1 MLHTDVPGI
10 IKRHGQ
16 FGNEGGQKMSPEVV
30 GLIGIGVMLIL
41 FAIGMPIAF
50 GMATAGVA
58 GYAYLTSTG
67 TAFSLL
73 PRDIFEQFASYPLS
87 VIPMFVM
94 MGCYAFASGIGKKLF
109 DTAYVILGQMPGGL
123 TIATIAASTGFGAIC
138 GSTSATCATIGKV
151 ALPEMKKH
159 GYKDWLS
166 TGTVTVAGGLGI
178 IIPPSTTFI
187 VYGIL
192 TEQSIGKLFISG
204 IIPGIILAI
213 LFIATVYVICK
224 RDPAAGPAGPVTT
237 MKQKFFSLTGLAD
250 TFVLF
255 VLTIGGLFAGWFSPT
270 QAGAIGAAGAL
281 LIGLI
286 NRQLQWSK
294 FIESTKDGLRISV
307 MILLLIACATIFGHF
322 ITRTTMPAELA
333 NWVGGLDIAP
343 IWVMIMI
350 LVFWFILGCFI
361 DAMAIIIL
369 LMPIVYPMIVNLGY
383 DLIWFGLIV
392 TVLSMTAVVTPPVG
406 VNAYVVKGIAKDVP
420 LTTIFKGVFPYLIP
434 FFAGI
439 VLFVAFPS
447 LATFLPKF
455 ITY

>member
-1 MLHTDVPGI
+1 MSSEVIGI
-10 IKRHGQ
+10 I
-16 FGNEGGQKMSPEVV
+16 
-30 GLIGIGVMLIL
+30 GIVFMLVL

-50 GMATAGVA
+50 AMGLAGIA
-58 GYAYLTSTG
+58 GYAYLVSPG

-87 VIPMFVM
+87 VIPMFVI

-109 DTAYVILGQMPGGL
+109 DTAYVLLGSMKGGL
-123 TIATIAASTGFGAIC
+123 TVATIAACTGFGAIC

-151 ALPEMKKH
+151 AIPEMKRH

-178 IIPPSTTFI
+178 LIPPSTTFI

-213 LFIATVYVICK
+213 LFIITVYIICK
-224 RDPAAGPAGPVTT
+224 RDPQAGPAGPHTT
-237 MKQKFFSLTGLAD
+237 WKQKFKSLSGLLD
-250 TFVLF
+250 TIILF
-255 VLTIGGLFAGWFSPT
+255 IVTIGGLFAGWFSPT

-281 LIGLI
+281 IIGLI
-286 NRQLQWSK
+286 NRQLTWK
-294 FIESTKDGLRISV
+294 NFTEGTKDGLRISC
-307 MILLLIACATIFGHF
+307 MIMLLIACATVFSHF
-322 ITRTTMPAELA
+322 ITRTNMPAELA
-333 NWVGGLDIAP
+333 NWVGGLDVSPVWI
-343 IWVMIMI
+343 MIMI
-350 LVFWFILGCFI
+350 LAFWFVLGCFI
-361 DAMAIIIL
+361 DAMAIIIFL
-369 LMPIVYPMIVNLGY
+369 IPIVFPIISNLGY
-383 DLIWFGLIV
+383 DPIWFGMMV

-420 LTTIFKGVFPYLIP
+420 LTTIFKGVFPFLIP
-434 FFAGI
+434 FFAAI
-439 VLFVAFPS
+439 ILFVAVPS

>member
-1 MLHTDVPGI
+1 MNPEI
-10 IKRHGQ
+10 I
-16 FGNEGGQKMSPEVV
+16 GG
-30 GLIGIGVMLIL
+30 IGIVVMLIL
-41 FAIGMPIAF
+41 FVTGIPIAF
-50 GMATAGVA
+50 AMALAGLT
-58 GYAYLTSTG
+58 GYAVIASPG

-94 MGCYAFASGIGKKLF
+94 MGCYAFASGIGRKLY
-109 DTAYVILGQMPGGL
+109 DTAYAILGHMPGGL
-123 TIATIAASTGFGAIC
+123 TVATIAASTAFGAIC

-151 ALPEMKKH
+151 AIPEMKKR

-213 LFIATVYVICK
+213 LFILTVYYICK
-224 RDPAAGPAGPVTT
+224 RNPAAGPAGPATSL
-237 MKQKFFSLTGLAD
+237 KQKMVSLKGLAD
-250 TFVLF
+250 TFILF
-255 VLTIGGLFAGWFSPT
+255 IITIGGLFAGWFSPT

-281 LIGLI
+281 LIGVI
-286 NRQLQWSK
+286 NRELSWRK
-294 FIESTKDGLRISV
+294 FTDSTREGLGISC
-307 MILLLIACATIFGHF
+307 MILLLIAGATVFGHF
-322 ITRTTMPAELA
+322 ITRTTMPIALA
-333 NWVGGLDIAP
+333 NWVNDLHVPSLAI
-343 IWVMIMI
+343 MIMI
-350 LVFWFILGCFI
+350 LFFWFILGCFI
-361 DAMAIIIL
+361 DAMALIVL
-369 LMPIVYPMIVNLGY
+369 LIPIVYPMVTKLGY
-383 DLIWFGLIV
+383 DPIWFGMIV

-420 LTTIFKGVFPYLIP
+420 LMTIFKGVYPFLVP
-434 FFAGI
+434 FFVGI
-439 VLFVAFPS
+439 ALFIAFPG
-447 LATFLPKF
+447 LGTFLPRF

>member
-1 MLHTDVPGI
+1 MNPEI
-10 IKRHGQ
+10 I
-16 FGNEGGQKMSPEVV
+16 GG
-30 GLIGIGVMLIL
+30 IGIVVMLIL
-41 FAIGMPIAF
+41 FVTGIPIAF
-50 GMATAGVA
+50 AMALAGLT
-58 GYAYLTSTG
+58 GYAVIASPG

-94 MGCYAFASGIGKKLF
+94 MGCYAFASGIGRKLY
-109 DTAYVILGQMPGGL
+109 DTAYVILGHMPGGL
-123 TIATIAASTGFGAIC
+123 TVATIAASTGFGAIC

-151 ALPEMKKH
+151 AIPEMKKH

-213 LFIATVYVICK
+213 LFILTVYYICK
-224 RDPAAGPAGPVTT
+224 RNPAAGPAGPATT
-237 MKQKFFSLTGLAD
+237 LKQKMVSLKGLAD
-250 TFVLF
+250 TFILF
-255 VLTIGGLFAGWFSPT
+255 IITIGGLFAGWFSPT

-281 LIGLI
+281 LIGVI
-286 NRQLQWSK
+286 NRELSWRK
-294 FIESTKDGLRISV
+294 FTDSTQEGLGISC
-307 MILLLIACATIFGHF
+307 MILLLIAGATVFGHF
-322 ITRTTMPAELA
+322 ITRTTMPIALA
-333 NWVGGLDIAP
+333 NWVNDLHVPSLAI
-343 IWVMIMI
+343 MIMI
-350 LVFWFILGCFI
+350 LFFWFILGCFI
-361 DAMAIIIL
+361 DAMALIVL
-369 LMPIVYPMIVNLGY
+369 LIPIVYPMVTKLGY
-383 DLIWFGLIV
+383 DPIWFGMIV

-420 LTTIFKGVFPYLIP
+420 LMTIFKGVYPFLVP
-434 FFAGI
+434 FFVGI
-439 VLFVAFPS
+439 ALFIAFPG
-447 LATFLPKF
+447 LGTFLPRF